1 VKIVRFEH
9 EGVIRY
15 GVIEADKTV
24 WTLKNGPYVD
34 EPVSFSGES
43 FPLSKVKILAPCA
56 PSKIVAVGLN
66 YKGHEK
72 ELDFKTPDHPV
83 LFLKPPSSILDPEGT
98 IVLPSASQ
106 QVDYEAELAF
116 VIKKNCR
123 NVTAKEALH
132 YILGYTCLND
142 VTARDLQKLD
152 GQWTRAK
159 GFDTFT
165 PFGPWI
171 VSTDS
176 FDPKRAR
183 IQTLVNGVVK
193 QEADTGDLIFDVP
206 TLLEHISGVMTLLPG
221 DVITTGT
228 PQGVGPLRKGD
239 VVEIRIEG
247 IGVLRNHVY

>member
-1 VKIVRFEH
+1 MKIVRFEY
-9 EGVIRY
+9 ENTVQY
-15 GVIEADKTV
+15 GVIEGEKTV

-43 FPLSKVKILAPCA
+43 FPLSKVKFLAPCT

-66 YKGHEK
+66 YKGHDK
-72 ELDFKTPDHPV
+72 ELDFQTPDHPV

-98 IVLPSASQ
+98 IILPPSSQ

-116 VIKKNCR
+116 VIKKSCK
-123 NVTAKEALH
+123 NVAAKDAFQ

-176 FDPKRAR
+176 FDPKKAK
-183 IQTLVNGVVK
+183 IQALVNGEVR

-206 TLLEHISGVMTLLPG
+206 TLLEHISSVMTLLPG
-221 DVITTGT
+221 DVVTTGT
-228 PQGVGPLRKGD
+228 PKGVGPMKKGD

-247 IGVLRNHVY
+247 IGVLRNNV